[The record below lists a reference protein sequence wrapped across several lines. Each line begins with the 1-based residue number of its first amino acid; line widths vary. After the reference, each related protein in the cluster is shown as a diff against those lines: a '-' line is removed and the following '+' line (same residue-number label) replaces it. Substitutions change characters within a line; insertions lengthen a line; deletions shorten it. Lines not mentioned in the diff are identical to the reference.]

1 MEEIQ
6 QSIDYLLNGWGA
18 KRHLISWIGLKL
30 LII

>member
-6 QSIDYLLNGWGA
+6 QGNDYLVNGKDA
-18 KRHLISWIGLKL
+18 TRYLISYIGLKL